1 VSIKFTPTA
10 EADPQ
15 KIMQLVARHK
25 GVVFT
30 PQGILKFSLKAS
42 RPDEV
47 LNGLRKL
54 LEGFEAELAP
64 A

>member
-1 VSIKFTPTA
+1 
-10 EADPQ
+10 
-15 KIMQLVARHK
+15 MQLVAKHK

-47 LNGLRKL
+47 LNGLRRL
-54 LEGFEAELAP
+54 LEGFEAEP
-64 A
+64 ARAEVTPK

>member
-1 VSIKFTPTA
+1 VSVKFTQTA
-10 EADPQ
+10 EADPR
-15 KIMQLVARHK
+15 KILQLVAKHK

-30 PQGILKFSLKAS
+30 PQGILKFSLKVS

-54 LEGFEAELAP
+54 LEGFEAGSAR